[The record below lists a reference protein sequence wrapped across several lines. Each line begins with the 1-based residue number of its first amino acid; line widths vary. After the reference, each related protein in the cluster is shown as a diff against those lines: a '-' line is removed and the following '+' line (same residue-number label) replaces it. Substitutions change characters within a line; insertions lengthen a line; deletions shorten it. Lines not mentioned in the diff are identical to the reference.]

1 MLKNKLVVIKMNK
14 IITSI
19 AALALCTTLAAQET
33 KPKISLYGFIRN
45 YYAFDTRESVA
56 GTEDLFYYLPK
67 DENMKDDVDLNEQGS
82 FRFAAITSRVGLN
95 VTGYEYNGLKFGA
108 KIETDFYNGLTG
120 ATGTAVLRLRQ
131 AFVTVGKNDWLVTAG
146 QAWHPMAADM
156 PDVFSLNTGAPFG
169 PFSRTPQVKFD
180 YNFTDALSLTASA
193 IWQMQYVSAGPSG
206 ASANYIKDACT
217 PEVYLG
223 LNYKS
228 GGLLLR
234 AGVNA
239 LSIKPRANNGTV
251 KVDDRITTVSPFFF
265 GQYKNGLFSAKVK
278 TVFAEAGEHVNLN
291 GGYGISGVKSD
302 GVSYEYTPTRN
313 SSTWAS
319 FMYGKKTQWILFA
332 GYVKNFGTKD
342 DLYGAKNGYA
352 PAANLY
358 FSKNSFSNM
367 NQMYR
372 LTPTVIHN
380 IGKFAIGLEYELTS
394 VQYGDYKTV
403 EKTVDGKTVKE
414 KYIGVNGLAEDN
426 LHWITNHRI
435 QALVKF
441 TF

>member
-1 MLKNKLVVIKMNK
+1 MYKNKLVVIKMNK
-14 IITSI
+14 IITSL
-19 AALALCTTLAAQET
+19 AALAMCTTLAAQET
-33 KPKISLYGFIRN
+33 SPKISLYGFIRN

-56 GTEDLFYYLPK
+56 GTEDFFYYLPK
-67 DENMKDDVDLNEQGS
+67 DENMKGDVDLNEQNS
-82 FRFAAITSRVGLN
+82 LRFAAITSRIGLN
-95 VTGYEYNGLKFGA
+95 VIGYEYDGFKMGA
-108 KIETDFYNGLTG
+108 KIETDFYNGLSG
-120 ATGTAVLRLRQ
+120 VTGTAVLRLRQ
-131 AFVTVGKNDWLVTAG
+131 AYVTIGKNNWLVTAG

-169 PFSRTPQVKFD
+169 PFSRTPQVKLD
-180 YNFTDALSLTASA
+180 YKFNNTLSLTGSA
-193 IWQMQYVSAGPSG
+193 IWQMQYTSTGPNG
-206 ASANYIKDACT
+206 ASANYIKYSCT
-217 PEVYLG
+217 PEIYLG
-223 LNYKS
+223 LNYKNDN
-228 GGLLLR
+228 LLFR
-234 AGVNA
+234 AGVNM
-239 LSIKPRANNGTV
+239 LSIKPRNNNGMV
-251 KVDDRITTVSPFFF
+251 KVTDRITTFSPFLY
-265 GQYKNGLFSAKVK
+265 GQYKSGLFSAKVK
-278 TVFAEAGEHVNLN
+278 TVFAEAGEHFNLN

-342 DLYGAKNGYA
+342 DLYGAKDGYA

-367 NQMYR
+367 NQMWR

-403 EKTVDGKTVKE
+403 GDV
-414 KYIGVNGLAEDN
+414 KYIGANGLAEDN
-426 LHWITNHRI
+426 LHWITNNRI

>member
-1 MLKNKLVVIKMNK
+1 MHKNKLVVIKMNK
-14 IITSI
+14 IITSL
-19 AALALCTTLAAQET
+19 AALAMCTTLAAQET
-33 KPKISLYGFIRN
+33 SPKISLYGFIRN

-56 GTEDLFYYLPK
+56 GTEDFFYYLPK
-67 DENMKDDVDLNEQGS
+67 DENMKGDVDLNEQNS
-82 FRFAAITSRVGLN
+82 LRFAAITSRIGLN
-95 VTGYEYNGLKFGA
+95 VIGYEYDGFKMGA
-108 KIETDFYNGLTG
+108 KIETDFYNGLSG
-120 ATGTAVLRLRQ
+120 VTGTAVLRLRQ
-131 AFVTVGKNDWLVTAG
+131 AYVTIGKNNWLVTAG

-169 PFSRTPQVKFD
+169 PFSRTPQVKLD
-180 YNFTDALSLTASA
+180 YKFNNTLSLTGSA
-193 IWQMQYVSAGPSG
+193 IWQMQYTSTGPNG
-206 ASANYIKDACT
+206 ASANYIKYSCT
-217 PEVYLG
+217 PEIYLG
-223 LNYKS
+223 LNYKNDN
-228 GGLLLR
+228 LLFR
-234 AGVNA
+234 AGVNM
-239 LSIKPRANNGTV
+239 LSIKPRNNNGMV
-251 KVDDRITTVSPFFF
+251 KVTDRITTFSPFLY
-265 GQYKNGLFSAKVK
+265 GQYKSGLFSAKVK
-278 TVFAEAGEHVNLN
+278 TVFAEAGEHFNLN

-342 DLYGAKNGYA
+342 DLYGAKDGYA

-367 NQMYR
+367 NQMWR

-403 EKTVDGKTVKE
+403 GDV
-414 KYIGVNGLAEDN
+414 KYIGANGLAEDN
-426 LHWITNHRI
+426 LHWITNNRI

>member
-1 MLKNKLVVIKMNK
+1 MNK
-14 IITSI
+14 ITVSL
-19 AALALCTTLAAQET
+19 AALAVCASLGAQET
-33 KPKISLYGFIRN
+33 KPKVSLYGFIRN

-56 GTEDLFYYLPK
+56 GTEDFFYYLPK
-67 DENMKDDVDLNEQGS
+67 DENKVGDVDLNEQNS
-82 FRFAAITSRVGLN
+82 LRFAALTSRIGLN

-108 KIETDFYNGLTG
+108 KIETDFYNGLSG
-120 ATGTAVLRLRQ
+120 VTGTAVLRLRQ
-131 AFVTVGKNDWLVTAG
+131 AYATVGKNDWLVTAG

-169 PFSRTPQVKFD
+169 PFSRTPLVKFD
-180 YNFTDALSLTASA
+180 YNFNNTLSLTASA
-193 IWQMQYVSAGPSG
+193 IWQMQYTSAGPNG
-206 ASANYIKDACT
+206 ASADYIKYGCT
-217 PEVYLG
+217 PEFYLG
-223 LNYKS
+223 LNYKNE
-228 GGLLLR
+228 GLLLR
-234 AGVNA
+234 AGVSV
-239 LSIKPRANNGTV
+239 LSIKPRRNNGSV
-251 KVDDRITTVSPFFF
+251 KVDDRITTFTPFLY
-265 GQYKNGLFSAKVK
+265 GQYQSGLFSVKVK
-278 TVFAEAGEHVNLN
+278 TTYAEAGEHVNLN
-291 GGYGISGVKSD
+291 GGYGISGLKSD

-342 DLYGAKNGYA
+342 ELYGAADGYA

-367 NQMYR
+367 NQMWR

-380 IGKFAIGLEYELTS
+380 IGKFAIGLEYEVTS
-394 VQYGDYKTV
+394 VQYGDYKTI
-403 EKTVDGKTVKE
+403 DGVKF
-414 KYIGVNGLAEDN
+414 IGSKGLAEDN
-426 LHWITNHRI
+426 LHWITNNRI

>member
-1 MLKNKLVVIKMNK
+1 MKRTSLLLASLVFCA
-14 IITSI
+14 S
-19 AALALCTTLAAQET
+19 LGAQET
-33 KPKISLYGFIRN
+33 KPKVNLYGFIRN

-56 GTEDLFYYLPK
+56 GTEDFFYYLPK
-67 DENMKDDVDLNEQGS
+67 DEVKEGDTDLNGQSS
-82 FRFAAITSRVGLN
+82 FRFAALTSRIGLN
-95 VTGYEYNGLKFGA
+95 VTGYEYNGFKMGA
-108 KIETDFYNGLTG
+108 KIETDFYNGFSG
-120 ATGTAVLRLRQ
+120 VTGTAVLRLRQ
-131 AFVTVGKNDWLVTAG
+131 AYATIGKNDWMVTAG

-169 PFSRTPQVKFD
+169 PFSRTPQVKLD
-180 YNFTDALSLTASA
+180 YNVSEALSLTGAA
-193 IWQMQYVSAGPSG
+193 IWQMQYTSAGPDG
-206 ASANYIKDACT
+206 ASSDYIKYSCT
-217 PEVYLG
+217 PEFYLG
-223 LNYKS
+223 LNYKDDN
-228 GGLLLR
+228 LLFR
-234 AGVNA
+234 AGVDM
-239 LSIKPRANNGTV
+239 LSIKPRHNDGKV
-251 KVDDRITTVSPFFF
+251 KVDDRITTFSPFLY
-265 GQYKNGLFSAKVK
+265 GQYRSGLFSVKVK

-342 DLYGAKNGYA
+342 DLYGAKDGYV
-352 PAANLY
+352 PAANIY

-380 IGKFAIGLEYELTS
+380 IGKFAIGLEYELTG

-403 EKTVDGKTVKE
+403 DGKKC
-414 KYIGVNGLAEDN
+414 IGANGLAEDN
-426 LHWITNHRI
+426 LHWITNHRV

>member
-1 MLKNKLVVIKMNK
+1 MNK

-19 AALALCTTLAAQET
+19 AALAMCATLAAQET
-33 KPKISLYGFIRN
+33 TPKVSLYGFIRN

-67 DENMKDDVDLNEQGS
+67 DENKKGDVDLNEQGS

-108 KIETDFYNGLTG
+108 KIETVFYNGLSG

-131 AFVTVGKNDWLVTAG
+131 AYVTVGKNDWLVTAG

-169 PFSRTPQVKFD
+169 PFSRTPQVKLD
-180 YNFTDALSLTASA
+180 YKFNDALSLTGSA

-217 PEVYLG
+217 PEIYLG
-223 LNYKS
+223 LNYKKDN
-228 GGLLLR
+228 LLLR
-234 AGVNA
+234 AGVNM
-239 LSIKPRANNGTV
+239 LSIKPRVNNGSV
-251 KVDDRITTVSPFFF
+251 KVDDRITTLTPFFF
-265 GQYKNGLFSAKVK
+265 GQYKSGLFSAKVK
-278 TVFAEAGEHVNLN
+278 TVFAEAGEHFNLN
-291 GGYGISGVKSD
+291 GGYGISAKNTD
-302 GVSYEYTPTRN
+302 GSFDYTPTRN

-332 GYVKNFGTKD
+332 GYVKNFGTKS
-342 DLYGAKNGYA
+342 DLYTGEGEMHKDTDGKLYA
-352 PAANLY
+352 LASNLY

-403 EKTVDGKTVKE
+403 EGV

>member
-1 MLKNKLVVIKMNK
+1 MNK
-14 IITSI
+14 IIISL
-19 AALALCTTLAAQET
+19 AALTMCVTLAAQET
-33 KPKISLYGFIRN
+33 APKVGIYGFIRN

-56 GTEDLFYYLPK
+56 GTEDFFYYLPK
-67 DENMKDDVDLNEQGS
+67 DENKKGDVDLNEQS
-82 FRFAAITSRVGLN
+82 SLRYAAITSRIGLN
-95 VTGYEYNGLKFGA
+95 VTGYEYNGFKMGA

-120 ATGTAVLRLRQ
+120 VSGTAVLRLRQ
-131 AFVTVGKNDWLVTAG
+131 AYVTIGKNDWMVTAG

-169 PFSRTPQVKFD
+169 PFSRTPQVKLD
-180 YNFTDALSLTASA
+180 YKFSDALSLTGSA
-193 IWQMQYVSAGPSG
+193 IWQMQYNSAGPNG
-206 ASANYIKDACT
+206 ASANYIKYSCI
-217 PEVYLG
+217 PEIYLG
-223 LNYKS
+223 LNYKNDN
-228 GGLLLR
+228 LLLR
-234 AGVNA
+234 AGVNM
-239 LSIKPRANNGTV
+239 LSIKPRVNNGTV
-251 KVDDRITTVSPFFF
+251 KVTDRITTFSPFLY
-265 GQYKNGLFSAKVK
+265 GQYKCGLFSAKVK

-291 GGYGISGVKSD
+291 GGYGISGVKDD

-342 DLYGAKNGYA
+342 DLYGAKDGYA
-352 PAANLY
+352 PASNLY

-367 NQMYR
+367 NQMWR
-372 LTPTVIHN
+372 LTPTIIHN

-394 VQYGDYKTV
+394 VQYGEYKTV
-403 EKTVDGKTVKE
+403 ENV
-414 KYIGVNGLAEDN
+414 KYIGANGLAEDN
-426 LHWITNHRI
+426 LHWITNNRI

>member
-1 MLKNKLVVIKMNK
+1 MNK
-14 IITSI
+14 IITSL
-19 AALALCTTLAAQET
+19 AALAMCTTLAAQET
-33 KPKISLYGFIRN
+33 SPKISLYGFIRN

-56 GTEDLFYYLPK
+56 GTEDFFYYLPK
-67 DENMKDDVDLNEQGS
+67 DENMKGDVDLNEQNS
-82 FRFAAITSRVGLN
+82 LRFAAITSRIGLN
-95 VTGYEYNGLKFGA
+95 VIGYEYDGFKMGA
-108 KIETDFYNGLTG
+108 KIETDFYNGLSG
-120 ATGTAVLRLRQ
+120 VTGTAVLRLRQ
-131 AFVTVGKNDWLVTAG
+131 AYVTIGKNNWLVTAG

-169 PFSRTPQVKFD
+169 PFSRTPQVKLD
-180 YNFTDALSLTASA
+180 YKFNNTLSLTGSA
-193 IWQMQYVSAGPSG
+193 IWQMQYTSTGPNG
-206 ASANYIKDACT
+206 ASANYIKYSCT
-217 PEVYLG
+217 PEIYLG
-223 LNYKS
+223 LNYKNDN
-228 GGLLLR
+228 LLFR
-234 AGVNA
+234 AGVNM
-239 LSIKPRANNGTV
+239 LSIKPRNNNGMV
-251 KVDDRITTVSPFFF
+251 KVTDRITTFSPFLY
-265 GQYKNGLFSAKVK
+265 GQYKSGLFSAKVK
-278 TVFAEAGEHVNLN
+278 TVFAEAGEHFNLN

-342 DLYGAKNGYA
+342 DLYGAKDGYA

-367 NQMYR
+367 NQMWR

-403 EKTVDGKTVKE
+403 GDV
-414 KYIGVNGLAEDN
+414 KYIGANGLAEDN
-426 LHWITNHRI
+426 LHWITNNRI

>member
-1 MLKNKLVVIKMNK
+1 MASLVFCA
-14 IITSI
+14 S
-19 AALALCTTLAAQET
+19 LGAQET
-33 KPKISLYGFIRN
+33 KPKVNLYGFIRN

-56 GTEDLFYYLPK
+56 GTEDFFYYLPK
-67 DENMKDDVDLNEQGS
+67 DEVKKGDTDLNGQNS
-82 FRFAAITSRVGLN
+82 FRFAALTSRIGLN
-95 VTGYEYNGLKFGA
+95 VTGYEYNGFKMGA
-108 KIETDFYNGLTG
+108 EIETDFYNGLSG
-120 ATGTAVLRLRQ
+120 VSGTAVLRLRQ
-131 AFVTVGKNDWLVTAG
+131 AFVTIGKNDWMVTAG

-169 PFSRTPQVKFD
+169 PFSRTPLVKLD
-180 YNFTDALSLTASA
+180 YKFNETLSLTGSA
-193 IWQMQYVSAGPSG
+193 IWQMQYTSAGPNG
-206 ASANYIKDACT
+206 ASANYIKYSCT
-217 PEVYLG
+217 PEIYLG
-223 LNYKS
+223 LNYKNDN
-228 GGLLLR
+228 LLFR
-234 AGVNA
+234 AGVNM
-239 LSIKPRANNGTV
+239 LSIKPRNNDGTV
-251 KVDDRITTVSPFFF
+251 KVTDRITTFTPFLY
-265 GQYKNGLFSAKVK
+265 GQYKSGLFSVKVK

-332 GYVKNFGTKD
+332 GYVKNFGTRD
-342 DLYGAKNGYA
+342 DLYGAKDGYA

-372 LTPTVIHN
+372 LTPTVVHN

-403 EKTVDGKTVKE
+403 EKTVDGKPVEVKC
-414 KYIGVNGLAEDN
+414 IGANGLAEDN
-426 LHWITNHRI
+426 LHWITNHRV

>member
-1 MLKNKLVVIKMNK
+1 MNR
-14 IITSI
+14 IFTSL
-19 AALALCTTLAAQET
+19 AALAMCATLAAQET
-33 KPKISLYGFIRN
+33 KPKVSLYGFIRN
-45 YYAFDTRESVA
+45 YYAFDTRESLA

-67 DENMKDDVDLNEQGS
+67 DENKKSDVDLNEQGS

-108 KIETDFYNGLTG
+108 KIETDFYNGLSG

-131 AFVTVGKNDWLVTAG
+131 AYVTVGKNDWLVTAG

-169 PFSRTPQVKFD
+169 PFSRTPQVKLD
-180 YNFTDALSLTASA
+180 YKFNDALSLTGSA

-217 PEVYLG
+217 PEIYLG
-223 LNYKS
+223 LNYKKDN
-228 GGLLLR
+228 LLLR
-234 AGVNA
+234 AGVNM
-239 LSIKPRANNGTV
+239 LSIKPRVNNGSV
-251 KVDDRITTVSPFFF
+251 KVDDRITTLTPFFF
-265 GQYKNGLFSAKVK
+265 GQYKSGLFSIKLK

-342 DLYGAKNGYA
+342 DLYTGDGFGITDAGGHTYPKA
-352 PAANLY
+352 STLY

-403 EKTVDGKTVKE
+403 GDVKF
-414 KYIGVNGLAEDN
+414 IGANGLAEDN

>member
-1 MLKNKLVVIKMNK
+1 MNR
-14 IITSI
+14 IFTSL
-19 AALALCTTLAAQET
+19 AALAMCATLAAQET
-33 KPKISLYGFIRN
+33 TPKVSLYGFIRN

-67 DENMKDDVDLNEQGS
+67 DENKKGDVDLNEQGS

-108 KIETDFYNGLTG
+108 KIETDFYNGLSG

-131 AFVTVGKNDWLVTAG
+131 AYVTVGKNDWLVTAG

-169 PFSRTPQVKFD
+169 PFSRTPQVKLD
-180 YNFTDALSLTASA
+180 YKFNDALSLTGSA

-217 PEVYLG
+217 PEIYLG
-223 LNYKS
+223 LNYKKDN
-228 GGLLLR
+228 LLLR
-234 AGVNA
+234 AGVNM
-239 LSIKPRANNGTV
+239 LSIKPRVNNGSV
-251 KVDDRITTVSPFFF
+251 KVDDRITTLTPFFF
-265 GQYKNGLFSAKVK
+265 GQYKSGLFSIKLK

-342 DLYGAKNGYA
+342 DLYGANDGYA
-352 PAANLY
+352 PASNLY
-358 FSKNSFSNM
+358 FSKNSFSNI

-403 EKTVDGKTVKE
+403 GDVKF
-414 KYIGVNGLAEDN
+414 IGANGLAEDN

>member
-1 MLKNKLVVIKMNK
+1 MHKNQLVVIKMNK
-14 IITSI
+14 IITSL
-19 AALALCTTLAAQET
+19 AALAMCATLAAQET
-33 KPKISLYGFIRN
+33 SPKVSLYGFIRN

-56 GTEDLFYYLPK
+56 GTEDFFYYLPK
-67 DENMKDDVDLNEQGS
+67 DENKKDGVDLNEQS
-82 FRFAAITSRVGLN
+82 SLRYAAITSRVGLN
-95 VTGYEYNGLKFGA
+95 VTGYEYNGFKMGA
-108 KIETDFYNGLTG
+108 KIETDFYNGLSG
-120 ATGTAVLRLRQ
+120 VSGTAVLRLRQ
-131 AFVTVGKNDWLVTAG
+131 AYVTIGKNDWMVTAG

-169 PFSRTPQVKFD
+169 PFSRTPQVKLD
-180 YNFTDALSLTASA
+180 YKFNETLSLTGSA
-193 IWQMQYVSAGPSG
+193 IWQMQYTSAGPNG
-206 ASANYIKDACT
+206 ASANYIKYSCT
-217 PEVYLG
+217 PEIYLG
-223 LNYKS
+223 LNYKNDN
-228 GGLLLR
+228 LLFR
-234 AGVNA
+234 AGVNM
-239 LSIKPRANNGTV
+239 LSIKPRNNNGTV
-251 KVDDRITTVSPFFF
+251 KVTDRITTFTPFLY
-265 GQYKNGLFSAKVK
+265 GQYKSGLFSVKVK
-278 TVFAEAGEHVNLN
+278 TLFAEAGEHVNLN

-342 DLYGAKNGYA
+342 DLYGAKDGYA

-403 EKTVDGKTVKE
+403 GDVKF
-414 KYIGVNGLAEDN
+414 IGANGLAEDN
-426 LHWITNHRI
+426 LHWITNNRI

>member
-1 MLKNKLVVIKMNK
+1 MNR
-14 IITSI
+14 IFTSL
-19 AALALCTTLAAQET
+19 AALAMCATLAAQET
-33 KPKISLYGFIRN
+33 KPKVSLYGFIRN
-45 YYAFDTRESVA
+45 YYAFDTRESLA

-67 DENMKDDVDLNEQGS
+67 DENKKSDVDLNEQGS

-108 KIETDFYNGLTG
+108 KIETDFYNGLSG

-131 AFVTVGKNDWLVTAG
+131 AYVTVGKNDWLVTAG

-169 PFSRTPQVKFD
+169 PFSRTPQVKLD
-180 YNFTDALSLTASA
+180 YKFNDALSLTGSA

-217 PEVYLG
+217 PEIYLG
-223 LNYKS
+223 LNYKKDN
-228 GGLLLR
+228 LLLR
-234 AGVNA
+234 AGVNM
-239 LSIKPRANNGTV
+239 LSIKPRVNNGSV
-251 KVDDRITTVSPFFF
+251 KVDDRITTLTPFFF
-265 GQYKNGLFSAKVK
+265 GQYKSGLFSIKLK

-342 DLYGAKNGYA
+342 DLYGAKDGYA

-403 EKTVDGKTVKE
+403 GDVKC
-414 KYIGVNGLAEDN
+414 IGANGLAEDN

-435 QALVKF
+435 QALAKF

>member
-1 MLKNKLVVIKMNK
+1 MNK
-14 IITSI
+14 IITSL
-19 AALALCTTLAAQET
+19 AALAMCTTLAAQET
-33 KPKISLYGFIRN
+33 SPKISLYGFIRN

-56 GTEDLFYYLPK
+56 GTEDFFYYLPK
-67 DENMKDDVDLNEQGS
+67 DENMKGDVDLNEQNS
-82 FRFAAITSRVGLN
+82 LRFAAITSRIGLN
-95 VTGYEYNGLKFGA
+95 VTGYEYDGFKMGA
-108 KIETDFYNGLTG
+108 KIETDFYNGLSG
-120 ATGTAVLRLRQ
+120 VSGTAVLRLRQ
-131 AFVTVGKNDWLVTAG
+131 AYVTIGKNDWMVTAG

-169 PFSRTPQVKFD
+169 PFSRTPQVKLD
-180 YNFTDALSLTASA
+180 YKFNETLSLTGSA
-193 IWQMQYVSAGPSG
+193 IWQMQYTSAGPNG
-206 ASANYIKDACT
+206 ASANYIKYSCT
-217 PEVYLG
+217 PEIYLG
-223 LNYKS
+223 LNYKNDN
-228 GGLLLR
+228 LLFR
-234 AGVNA
+234 AGVNM
-239 LSIKPRANNGTV
+239 LSIKPRNNNGTV
-251 KVDDRITTVSPFFF
+251 KVTDRITTFTPFLY
-265 GQYKNGLFSAKVK
+265 GQYKSGLFSVKVK
-278 TVFAEAGEHVNLN
+278 TLFAEAGEHVNLN

-302 GVSYEYTPTRN
+302 GVSYEYTSTRN

-332 GYVKNFGTKD
+332 GYVKNYGTKD
-342 DLYGAKNGYA
+342 DLYGAKDGYA

-358 FSKNSFSNM
+358 FSKNSFSNL

-403 EKTVDGKTVKE
+403 GDV
-414 KYIGVNGLAEDN
+414 KYIGANGLAEDN
-426 LHWITNHRI
+426 LHWITNNRI

>member
-1 MLKNKLVVIKMNK
+1 MNR
-14 IITSI
+14 IFTSL
-19 AALALCTTLAAQET
+19 AALAMCATLAAQET
-33 KPKISLYGFIRN
+33 KPKVSLYGFIRN
-45 YYAFDTRESVA
+45 YYAFDTRESLA

-67 DENMKDDVDLNEQGS
+67 DENKKSDVDLNEQGS

-108 KIETDFYNGLTG
+108 KIETDFYNGLSG

-131 AFVTVGKNDWLVTAG
+131 AYVTVGKNDWLVTAG

-169 PFSRTPQVKFD
+169 PFSRTPQVKLD
-180 YNFTDALSLTASA
+180 YKFNDALSLTGSA

-217 PEVYLG
+217 PEIYLG
-223 LNYKS
+223 LNYKKDN
-228 GGLLLR
+228 LLLR
-234 AGVNA
+234 AGVNM
-239 LSIKPRANNGTV
+239 LSIKPRANNGSV
-251 KVDDRITTVSPFFF
+251 KVDDRITTLTPFFF
-265 GQYKNGLFSAKVK
+265 GQYKSGLFSIKLK

-342 DLYGAKNGYA
+342 DLYGAKDGYA

-403 EKTVDGKTVKE
+403 GDVKF
-414 KYIGVNGLAEDN
+414 IGANGLAEDN

-435 QALVKF
+435 QALAKF